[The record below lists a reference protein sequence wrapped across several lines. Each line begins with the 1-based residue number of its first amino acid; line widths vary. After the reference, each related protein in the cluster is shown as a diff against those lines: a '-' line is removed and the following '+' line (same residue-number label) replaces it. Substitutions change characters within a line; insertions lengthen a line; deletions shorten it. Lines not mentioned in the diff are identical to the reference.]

1 MKIKEAISGWKKVFS
16 KKSYIFLAL
25 ALTFLFYLIDIA
37 LVNIK
42 NLALIFQN
50 RGLFQMLASLPS
62 FMKSYMIFFPT
73 SFFISLVILSLMFGM
88 LFSLISYKT
97 KMIKSVSGKVGI
109 LVTLGIFLGIL
120 APGCPACSVGILSV
134 MGIGATALSFLP
146 FGGLSILIISIG
158 IMSFSVYKISKDINK
173 GILCEVKLPAGVKR

>member
-1 MKIKEAISGWKKVFS
+1 MKIKEAALGFKKVFS
-16 KKSYIFLAL
+16 KKGYIFLAQAL
-25 ALTFLFYLIDIA
+25 AYSFYLIDIA

-42 NLALIFQN
+42 NLALIFED
-50 RGLFQMLASLPS
+50 RGLFPMLAALPS
-62 FMKSYMIFFPT
+62 FMKSYVTFFPAY
-73 SFFISLVILSLMFGM
+73 FFVSLVILSLMFGM

-146 FGGLSILIISIG
+146 FGGLSVLVLSMA
-158 IMSFSVYKISKDINK
+158 IMSFSIYKISKDINK
-173 GILCEVKLPAGVKR
+173 GILCEVKLPKG